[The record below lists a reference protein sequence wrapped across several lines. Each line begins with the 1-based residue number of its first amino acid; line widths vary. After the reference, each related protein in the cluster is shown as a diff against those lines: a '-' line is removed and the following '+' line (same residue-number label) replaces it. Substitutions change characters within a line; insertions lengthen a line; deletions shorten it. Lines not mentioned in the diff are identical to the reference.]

1 MVKKRKSLEILE
13 LLKKDKATDSSKN
26 DNEKREEALNKAR
39 LRLEEKNKMKE
50 K

>member
-13 LLKKDKATDSSKN
+13 LLKKDKAIDLSKN

>member
-13 LLKKDKATDSSKN
+13 LLKKDKATDLSKN